1 MKRPLGYWI
10 YLIVSIVI
18 VIIAVV
24 LMFFGKTPHW
34 IFSDN
39 WKHEIRFHNN
49 KKDISN
55 AQKHLKCPQI
65 L

>member
-24 LMFFGKTPHW
+24 LMFFGKTPH
-34 IFSDN
+34 
-39 WKHEIRFHNN
+39 
-49 KKDISN
+49 
-55 AQKHLKCPQI
+55 
-65 L
+65 